1 MEAERREGPRGKAAA
16 AGRDG
21 DPSVS
26 LRVDFPT
33 GARVGPGKIALLE
46 AVGRTGSISAA
57 GRSTGM
63 SYRRA
68 WLLLDDL
75 NRAFARPVTT
85 AAAGGAGGGG
95 AEVTDFGRALIT
107 AYRALEADVD
117 RLATERMAE
126 VAAGLAPDYARRP
139 GEAGEDPAG

>member
-1 MEAERREGPRGKAAA
+1 
-16 AGRDG
+16 
-21 DPSVS
+21 
-26 LRVDFPT
+26 
-33 GARVGPGKIALLE
+33 
-46 AVGRTGSISAA
+46 
-57 GRSTGM
+57 M

-95 AEVTDFGRALIT
+95 AEVTDFGRALIK

-126 VAAGLAPDYARRP
+126 AAAGLAADYARRS
-139 GEAGEDPAG
+139 GEDPAG